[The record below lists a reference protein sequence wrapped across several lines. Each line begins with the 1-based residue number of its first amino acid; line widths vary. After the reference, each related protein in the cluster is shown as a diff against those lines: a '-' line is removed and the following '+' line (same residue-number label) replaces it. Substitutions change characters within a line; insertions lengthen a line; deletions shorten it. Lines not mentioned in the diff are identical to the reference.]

1 MVEFLVI
8 NVKMVCEQSKRYP
21 EDKGLKLNDISNL
34 LILIYICIVIILLF
48 RRISNNIFKLGNNC
62 IYL

>member
-8 NVKMVCEQSKRYP
+8 NVKMVCEQGKRYP

-34 LILIYICIVIILLF
+34 LIFIYILLLF
-48 RRISNNIFKLGNNC
+48 RRISNNIFKLGDNC
-62 IYL
+62 TYL

>member
-21 EDKGLKLNDISNL
+21 KDKGLKLNDISNL
-34 LILIYICIVIILLF
+34 LIFIYILLLF
-48 RRISNNIFKLGNNC
+48 RRISNNIFKFGNKC
-62 IYL
+62 TYL

>member
-8 NVKMVCEQSKRYP
+8 NVKMVCEQSKKYSG
-21 EDKGLKLNDISNL
+21 DKGLKLNDISNL
-34 LILIYICIVIILLF
+34 LIFIYILF
-48 RRISNNIFKLGNNC
+48 RRISNNIFKLDNKC

>member
-34 LILIYICIVIILLF
+34 RIFIYILLLF
-48 RRISNNIFKLGNNC
+48 RRISNNIFKFGNKC

>member
-34 LILIYICIVIILLF
+34 LIFIYILLF
-48 RRISNNIFKLGNNC
+48 RRMSNNIFKLGNKC

>member
-8 NVKMVCEQSKRYP
+8 NVKMVCEQSKRCP

-34 LILIYICIVIILLF
+34 LIFIYILLF
-48 RRISNNIFKLGNNC
+48 RRMSNNIFKLGNKC